1 MTTDL
6 TEAEIGLIREKI
18 KEKYTGV
25 AASGVGGCFRYPTG
39 IEGLKTQ
46 GYPEDTLRQLPGR
59 VLDLFCGVGN
69 PFSLGALNPGDAV
82 LDIGCG
88 AGVDAFIAATMVGP
102 GGRVVGI
109 DVTPEM
115 VAKARTNLTLTGLAN
130 VTLEV
135 AEAESLPFPDDS
147 FDAVISNGVINLTV
161 DKEKVLREAHR
172 VLKPGGRLMV
182 ADMVLVSALPEER
195 AGRLENWFQ

>member
-6 TEAEIGLIREKI
+6 TETEIGLIREKI
-18 KEKYTGV
+18 KEKYAGV

-39 IEGLKTQ
+39 IEGLRMQ
-46 GYPEDTLRQLPGR
+46 GYPEDILRQLPPA
-59 VLDLFCGVGN
+59 VLEAFCGVGN
-69 PFSLGALNPGDAV
+69 SFSLGLLYPGDAV
-82 LDIGCG
+82 LDLGCG
-88 AGVDAFIAATMVGP
+88 AGVDTFIAAHMTGP
-102 GGRVVGI
+102 QGRVIGL

-115 VAKARTNLTLTGLAN
+115 IAKARANLALTGLEN
-130 VTLEV
+130 VTFEV
-135 AEAESLPFPDDS
+135 GEAESLPFPDDS
-147 FDAVISNGVINLTV
+147 FDMVISNGVINLTV
-161 DKEKVLREAHR
+161 DKEKVLGEVFR